1 MNYEKIRRYAQTEWY
16 ELLKLTAREPA
27 GLAALLLRAVHD
39 AGHSIRILADFCAN
53 GKGKTMLCLDTSEP
67 FNERLVIALDE
78 AQLWLGVQDVAKI
91 GEGGLGP
98 ESLRAAV
105 QERAERCLKLSQR
118 MVRPWKSGPPSF
130 EALERLAAE
139 NREEAHSLARL
150 AQLHSGM
157 RFVVELGGK
166 SHLVG
171 GDSDVPAAF
180 VSSATSTFDG
190 CRVCATGEDGT
201 VYLQSDSADWPAP
214 RGGRLPAEAV
224 GRLVA
229 PRLAWAQLLKLSFS
243 CKARLCRRTSSGKI
257 SLTIEG
263 VEFPERISSDMIE
276 AALQAAQIE
285 LFK

>member
-1 MNYEKIRRYAQTEWY
+1 VNVERIRRYAQTEWY
-16 ELLKLTAREPA
+16 ELLKLTAREPP
-27 GLAALLLRAVHD
+27 GLAALLLFAVRD
-39 AGHSIRILADFCAN
+39 AGPRVRVLADVGAN
-53 GKGKTMLCLDTSEP
+53 GLVKTMLCLDSSEP
-67 FNERLVIALDE
+67 LNERLVIALDE
-78 AQLWLGVQDVAKI
+78 AQLWLGVQDVAAI
-91 GEGGLGP
+91 GTGGLGP

-105 QERAERCLKLSQR
+105 QEHTEQCLKLSQR

-130 EALERLAAE
+130 ETLERLAAE
-139 NREEAHSLARL
+139 NREEAHRLAKL
-150 AQLHSGM
+150 AQLQSGT

-171 GDSDVPAAF
+171 GDDDVPAAF

-190 CRVCATGEDGT
+190 CRVCATGDDGT

-243 CKARLCRRTSSGKI
+243 CKARLCRRTATGKV
-257 SLTIEG
+257 SLTIEA
-263 VEFPERISSDMIE
+263 VEFPERISSDMIQ

-285 LFK
+285 LFN